1 MKMRGFR
8 NSNCLK
14 KQKGFIGPI
23 GDDLPSLIPII
34 FSLVIFFT
42 AFTATFSVF
51 DKGNVRFDRTIKILK
66 ISDQMRGDKYIND
79 IGEFKGLC
87 DTVSISGVNF
97 KAGLV
102 ELNQEGQPFERI
114 DLQQFVDENQ
124 GIYKVKVKDPVSG
137 IETGQEEFL
146 ACPGKFEQM
155 KPNSEAIVKMFP
167 VAFQDTSEEI
177 TSGFVVRPMLMVVV
191 VWF

>member
-1 MKMRGFR
+1 MRGFQNR
-8 NSNCLK
+8 GSGK

-79 IGEFKGLC
+79 ISEFKDLC

-102 ELNQEGQPFERI
+102 ELRQEGSPFDQI
-114 DLQQFVDENQ
+114 DLQSFVDDNV
-124 GIYKVKVKDPVSG
+124 GIYTVTNTA
-137 IETGQEEFL
+137 TGEDEFL
-146 ACPGKFEQM
+146 ACPGKFEHM

-167 VAFQDTSEEI
+167 VAYQETDNNPDISARKI
-177 TSGFVVRPMLMVVV
+177 VSGFAVRPMLLVVI

>member
-1 MKMRGFR
+1 MRGFKK
-8 NSNCLK
+8 SGGGK

-34 FSLVIFFT
+34 FSLVVFFT

-51 DKGNVRFDRTIKILK
+51 DKGNTRFDRTIKILK

-79 IGEFKGLC
+79 IGEFKSLC
-87 DTVSISGVNF
+87 DTVSVSGVNF

-102 ELNQEGQPFERI
+102 DLNQEGQPFERI
-114 DLQQFVDENQ
+114 DLQAFVDENA
-124 GIYKVKVKDPVSG
+124 GIYKAKNTA
-137 IETGQEEFL
+137 TGEDESL
-146 ACPGKFEQM
+146 ACPGKFEHM

-167 VAFQDTSEEI
+167 VAYQETDSNPVI
-177 TSGFVVRPMLMVVV
+177 SARKIVSGFAVRPMLLVVV